1 MRLPQSLHQPFST
14 RMLTIIT
21 IALIAVVLPLGAT
34 ASVQQL
40 TCAPCSLRFGS
51 VPIGQTETDTIVL
64 TNSGLTSVTVSAVNL
79 GSSEFSLSN
88 VTLPLV
94 VPTGQSV
101 SVNVTFSP
109 NATGLTN
116 EQGIVT
122 SNATNPKLHLQVAG
136 SGTTSTSFVASP
148 ASLLFGQ
155 VAVGQSSALPVVL
168 TNGRSGSVKITNYQ
182 ATGTGFSVSGPTL
195 PITLSAGQSTT
206 LNLTYAP
213 LSAGTSVGSVFV
225 SGPNLNV
232 PLTGTGTTSAAGQL
246 TITPALL
253 NFGDVTVGTTG
264 TQPITMSAATSS
276 VTVSSDASSSAQ
288 FVLNG
293 ASLPFT
299 IPAGQ
304 SVSFNVAFTPTSSGT
319 VSGSLSFTSN
329 AVNSQ
334 TKESLTGIGT
344 APVYSVNLYW
354 NASSDVSGYNV
365 YRSTSA
371 SGGYSKINST
381 LDPSTAYTDGSV
393 ASGSTYYYEAT
404 SVNSSGQESVPS
416 TPPVVASIP

>member
-14 RMLTIIT
+14 RVFPIIT
-21 IALIAVVLPLGAT
+21 LALVAVVLPLCAG
-34 ASVQQL
+34 ASVQL
-40 TCAPCSLRFGS
+40 TCTPCSVRFGS
-51 VPIGQTETDTIVL
+51 VPIGQTETETIVL
-64 TNSGLTSVTVSAVNL
+64 TNGGLTSVTVSAVNL
-79 GSSEFSLSN
+79 GDSEYSLSN

-94 VPTGQSV
+94 LAAGQSV
-101 SVNVTFSP
+101 PVNVSFSP
-109 NATGLTN
+109 TATGLTN

-122 SNATNPKLHLQVAG
+122 SNASNPKLHVQVAG
-136 SGTTSTSFVASP
+136 SGITSNNFVASP
-148 ASLLFGQ
+148 ATVLFGQ
-155 VAVGQSSALPVVL
+155 VAVGQSSAVPVVL

-182 ATGTGFSVSGPTL
+182 STGTGFSVSGPTL

-213 LSAGTSVGSVFV
+213 LSAGTSVGSVFI

-232 PLTGTGTTSAAGQL
+232 PLTGTGTTSTAGQL
-246 TITPALL
+246 TINPSLV
-253 NFGDVTVGTTG
+253 NFGDITVGTTG
-264 TQPITMSAATSS
+264 IQPITMSAATAS
-276 VTVSSDASSSAQ
+276 VTVSSDASSSSQ
-288 FVLNG
+288 FVLDG
-293 ASLPFT
+293 ASFPFT

-304 SVSFNVAFTPTSSGT
+304 SVSFNVAFTPSGTGT

-329 AVNSQ
+329 AANSQ

-344 APVYSVNLYW
+344 APVYSVNLNW

-365 YRSTSA
+365 YRSTNST
-371 SGGYSKINST
+371 GGYSKINST
-381 LDPSTAYTDGSV
+381 LDPSTAYTDSSV
-393 ASGSTYYYEAT
+393 TSGTTYYYEAT